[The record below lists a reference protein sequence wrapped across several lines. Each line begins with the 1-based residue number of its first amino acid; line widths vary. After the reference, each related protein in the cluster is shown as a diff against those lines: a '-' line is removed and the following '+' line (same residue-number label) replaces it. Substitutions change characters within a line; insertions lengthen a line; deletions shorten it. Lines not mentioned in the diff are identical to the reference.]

1 MKVEMTQL
9 YLCEEPYWSKYD
21 QSDLYEHP
29 IEINVISDGELQH
42 LVPCSSNL
50 VYWYSGGYKSIF
62 SFPFRHYSIASAGR
76 GSFSRRNPSDESIIG
91 DYHCGRCWHPFGK
104 LPFTILMNR
113 WQPTTLLLT
122 CCQCQRFVYA
132 ISHTN
137 VHGYVT
143 LGQIDN
149 ICP

>member
-29 IEINVISDGELQH
+29 IEINVISDGKLQH

-104 LPFTILMNR
+104 LPFTTLMNR
-113 WQPTTLLLT
+113 WQ
-122 CCQCQRFVYA
+122 
-132 ISHTN
+132 SHTDWLSMPKICL
-137 VHGYVT
+137 YILVT
-143 LGQIDN
+143 LRQIVFYASLGT
-149 ICP
+149 